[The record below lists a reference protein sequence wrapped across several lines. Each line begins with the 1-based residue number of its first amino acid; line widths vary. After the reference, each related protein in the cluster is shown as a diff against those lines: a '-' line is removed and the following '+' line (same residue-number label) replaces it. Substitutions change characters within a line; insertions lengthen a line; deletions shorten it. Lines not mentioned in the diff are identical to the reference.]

1 MAPTDSVE
9 SKPIPRRVSRKAAR
23 YHCLHVI
30 DMTKIQRVQVLAFFL
45 VLLAPLAARAATYYV
60 APTGSDTAAGTLDA
74 PFASW
79 AQAQTAAA
87 AGDTVYFRGGTYK
100 YTDAT
105 STCSSTSA
113 TVDSVVLS
121 KSGTSGNMINYW
133 AYQGETPV
141 FDFSG
146 VTDMSKYN
154 CRHVGVRIEGDYLY
168 LKGLEITGTL
178 QLNSDNHESWG
189 LYVMGGSNNTFE
201 LLNSHHNMGPGFFIQ
216 EGGGNTFLNCDSHE
230 NEDTLTSNGDG
241 QSADGFGCHPDKAG
255 DTGNIFHGCRAWW
268 NSDDGWDFI
277 KSQEACTVEYS
288 WSWYHGY
295 KPDALSG
302 GQPVSLPAGNGNG
315 FKGGG
320 YDMPPN
326 SVPAVIPQ
334 HILRFNVAFYNKDA
348 GFYANHSPNN
358 AYFYND
364 TGFMNHPDFNM
375 LGVGS
380 DDTSSISV
388 GFLRNN
394 LAFGGTLTSNM
405 NLGGLID
412 DQYNS
417 WDSNMGITVANAD
430 FQSVAFAPPASCPAV
445 YSAGGTVCVPPT
457 DTTSFAGM
465 ASARQADGSL
475 PVLPFLR
482 LAAGSPEIDK
492 GTTAGLPQPY
502 PAYVG
507 AAPDLGAF
515 EYGASTATAGTSGG
529 TGGAGGGGVGG
540 SGGSTAT
547 GGVSGGRGGAA
558 SGGTAG
564 GSGGARIGGATGG
577 SGGAV
582 VGGTGG
588 VNSGGTAIA
597 GAPGTGGISV
607 GSGGSR
613 TGGISGGPGGGGGG
627 SAAGGAG
634 GTGIGGTGAVA
645 GGRTGAAGAP
655 GTGGASGGSG
665 STENTSGGSGGGN
678 TGGETGGAVATSGA
692 GGSPAGS
699 GGSEASG
706 SGGET
711 TTSGSSRASSA
722 SSGSSGGCSCR
733 TGGGKAGGDFAAAL
747 TMLSLLVAGVR
758 RRRKRAG

>member
-1 MAPTDSVE
+1 
-9 SKPIPRRVSRKAAR
+9 
-23 YHCLHVI
+23 
-30 DMTKIQRVQVLAFFL
+30 MTKIQRFQFVAFFL
-45 VLLAPLAARAATYYV
+45 VLPTPLAARAATYYV
-60 APTGSDTAAGTLDA
+60 SPTGSDTAAGTLDA

-79 AQAQTAAA
+79 TRAQTAAA

-105 STCSSTSA
+105 STCSGTSA

-146 VTDMSKYN
+146 VTDTSKYN

-168 LKGLEITGTL
+168 LKGLELTGTL
-178 QLNSDNHESWG
+178 QLNSDNHESWC
-189 LYVMGGSNNTFE
+189 LYVMGGSNNKFE
-201 LLNSHHNMGPGFFIQ
+201 LLNAHHNMGPGFFIQ

-230 NEDTLTSNGDG
+230 NEDSLTSNGDG

-302 GQPVSLPAGNGNG
+302 GKPVALAAGNGNG

-334 HILRFNVAFYNKDA
+334 HILRFNVSFFNKAA
-348 GFYANHSPNN
+348 GFYANHSPDS

-364 TGFMNHPDFNM
+364 TSYSNNPDFNM

-380 DDTSSISV
+380 DNTSSISV
-388 GFLRNN
+388 GILRNN
-394 LAFGGTLTSNM
+394 IAFGGSLTSNM
-405 NLGGLID
+405 NLGGGLISD
-412 DQYNS
+412 ENNS
-417 WDSNMGITVANAD
+417 WDSSLGITVKEAD

-492 GTTAGLPQPY
+492 GTTTGLPQPY

-515 EYGASTATAGTSGG
+515 EYGATAGTSGG
-529 TGGAGGGGVGG
+529 SGGAVGTGGAIGGSTGAAGSSGTGGKSSGSGGLIAGGVSGASAGSAAGGTSGGVGGSTSRVGGVTGSAGIGGTGGVAFGGRESGGALATGGALSNSGGVGTGGMSSTSGGASTGGASSGSGGYNTGNSSGGAEAGGGSAGNGGAVEAGGGGV
-540 SGGSTAT
+540 AL
-547 GGVSGGRGGAA
+547 
-558 SGGTAG
+558 AG
-564 GSGGARIGGATGG
+564 
-577 SGGAV
+577 
-582 VGGTGG
+582 
-588 VNSGGTAIA
+588 
-597 GAPGTGGISV
+597 
-607 GSGGSR
+607 
-613 TGGISGGPGGGGGG
+613 
-627 SAAGGAG
+627 
-634 GTGIGGTGAVA
+634 
-645 GGRTGAAGAP
+645 
-655 GTGGASGGSG
+655 
-665 STENTSGGSGGGN
+665 
-678 TGGETGGAVATSGA
+678 
-692 GGSPAGS
+692 
-699 GGSEASG
+699 
-706 SGGET
+706 
-711 TTSGSSRASSA
+711 
-722 SSGSSGGCSCR
+722 SSGSSSSALGGGPASSGPAGASGTSSGNSSGCSCHMGR
-733 TGGGKAGGDFAAAL
+733 GKAGGDLAATLAMLAL
-747 TMLSLLVAGVR
+747 FGTVTR
-758 RRRKRAG
+758 RRRRRVG

>member
-1 MAPTDSVE
+1 
-9 SKPIPRRVSRKAAR
+9 
-23 YHCLHVI
+23 
-30 DMTKIQRVQVLAFFL
+30 MTKIQRVQVLAFFL

>member
-1 MAPTDSVE
+1 M
-9 SKPIPRRVSRKAAR
+9 SRKTIP
-23 YHCLHVI
+23 YHC
-30 DMTKIQRVQVLAFFL
+30 DSMTNSTRHQHTQVVAIFL
-45 VLLAPLAARAATYYV
+45 VLLAPLATQAATYYV
-60 APTGSDTAAGTLDA
+60 SPTGSDSAAGTLDA

-105 STCSSTSA
+105 STCTSTGA
-113 TVDSVVLS
+113 TVNAVVLS
-121 KSGTSGNMINYW
+121 KSGTSGNTINYW
-133 AYQGETPV
+133 AYPGETPL

-146 VTDMSKYN
+146 ITDTSKYN
-154 CRHVGVRIEGDYLY
+154 CRQVGVRIEGDWLY
-168 LKGLEITGTL
+168 LKGLELTGTL
-178 QLNSDNHESWG
+178 QLNNLNHESWC

-201 LLNSHHNMGPGFFIQ
+201 LLNAHHNMGPGFFIQ

-241 QSADGFGCHPDKAG
+241 QSADGFGCHPDKVG

-268 NSDDGWDFI
+268 NTDDGWDFI

>member
-1 MAPTDSVE
+1 
-9 SKPIPRRVSRKAAR
+9 
-23 YHCLHVI
+23 
-30 DMTKIQRVQVLAFFL
+30 MTKIQRVQVLAFFL

-445 YSAGGTVCVPPT
+445 YSAGGTVCVLPT

>member
-1 MAPTDSVE
+1 VA
-9 SKPIPRRVSRKAAR
+9 I
-23 YHCLHVI
+23 
-30 DMTKIQRVQVLAFFL
+30 FL
-45 VLLAPLAARAATYYV
+45 VLLAPLATQAATYYV
-60 APTGSDTAAGTLDA
+60 SPTGSDSAAGTLDA

-105 STCSSTSA
+105 STCTSTGA
-113 TVDSVVLS
+113 TVNAVVLS
-121 KSGTSGNMINYW
+121 KSGTSGNTINYW
-133 AYQGETPV
+133 AYPGETPL

-146 VTDMSKYN
+146 ITDTSKYN
-154 CRHVGVRIEGDYLY
+154 CRQVGVRIEGDWLY
-168 LKGLEITGTL
+168 LKGLELTGTL
-178 QLNSDNHESWG
+178 QLNNLNHESWC

-201 LLNSHHNMGPGFFIQ
+201 LLNAHHNMGPGFFIQ

-241 QSADGFGCHPDKAG
+241 QSADGFGCHPDKVG

-268 NSDDGWDFI
+268 NTDDGWDFI

>member
-1 MAPTDSVE
+1 
-9 SKPIPRRVSRKAAR
+9 
-23 YHCLHVI
+23 
-30 DMTKIQRVQVLAFFL
+30 MTKIQRVQVLAFFL

-302 GQPVSLPAGNGNG
+302 GKPVALAAGNGNG

-320 YDMPPN
+320 YDMPPAD
-326 SVPAVIPQ
+326 VPNPIPQ
-334 HILRFNVAFYNKDA
+334 HILRFNVSFFNKAA
-348 GFYANHSPNN
+348 GFYANHSPNS
-358 AYFYND
+358 AYFYNN
-364 TGFMNHPDFNM
+364 TGYSNNPDFNM

-445 YSAGGTVCVPPT
+445 YSAGGTVCVLPT

-529 TGGAGGGGVGG
+529 TGGAGGVGG
-540 SGGSTAT
+540 SAGSTAT

-665 STENTSGGSGGGN
+665 GYSTENTSGGSGGGN